1 MGFGAELAP
10 YVCSGHW
17 LRQEGTCATGQWV
30 FLCPWIPGGPSNSR
44 FGADA
49 RTSSPIVL
57 GMLEYLGVQLP
68 LVVVQMGTELVPKVS
83 RYYLLKQVRQG
94 QVPQSYLVMST

>member
-1 MGFGAELAP
+1 MGSDWKELVPLARKE
-10 YVCSGHW
+10 V
-17 LRQEGTCATGQWV
+17 
-30 FLCPWIPGGPSNSR
+30 LCPWIPGGPSNSR